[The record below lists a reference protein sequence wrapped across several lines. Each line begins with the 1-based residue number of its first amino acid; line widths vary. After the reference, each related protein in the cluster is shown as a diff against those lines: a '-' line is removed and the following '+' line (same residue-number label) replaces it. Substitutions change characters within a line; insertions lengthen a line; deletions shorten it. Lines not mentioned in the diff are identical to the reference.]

1 MVSATGSAASSNTT
15 NILLNTTTPSVTDTS
30 FTEQLATA
38 LEKYLGKLQGGSQ
51 LEIDIQP
58 ASSQNSGTGQF
69 LVTVKAPTAPAPS
82 VPATRTLMEAST
94 AGVTTPPVSKPPVTV
109 TGQPV
114 TNPPA
119 SAGSSPANPSPANP
133 SPTNAAPANEVDAYW
148 ATQPPEVQALR
159 NIPDDGDR
167 MTAAHQLASK
177 GYAIDVPIM
186 VWGWDPL
193 TTMMIRQNY
202 GYTWV
207 PSATQA
213 NIVAGPGISF
223 PGVADYDPKAPPAG
237 SIKVTTDFAKGLES
251 TSPWYRTFT
260 S

>member
-1 MVSATGSAASSNTT
+1 MISPTGSAHPLSYARN
-15 NILLNTTTPSVTDTS
+15 LLGRATASVTES
-30 FTEQLATA
+30 FTQQLADA
-38 LEKYLGKLQGGSQ
+38 VVRHVGKSGH
-51 LEIDIQP
+51 DIQP
-58 ASSQNSGTGQF
+58 AQRQNSGTGQ
-69 LVTVKAPTAPAPS
+69 VPVSPKTPTPAKAPT
-82 VPATRTLMEAST
+82 
-94 AGVTTPPVSKPPVTV
+94 
-109 TGQPV
+109 
-114 TNPPA
+114 
-119 SAGSSPANPSPANP
+119 
-133 SPTNAAPANEVDAYW
+133 NEVDAYW

-167 MTAAHQLASK
+167 MTLAHQLAGK

-193 TTMMIRQNY
+193 TTMMLRQGY

-207 PSATQA
+207 PSATQP

-223 PGVADYDPKAPPAG
+223 PGAPDYDPKNPPPG

-251 TSPWYRTFT
+251 TSPWYSTFN